1 MTDSIHSRRILI
13 ADFDLFHKVGG
24 GQTVYH
30 RLIALR
36 PRDKFYYF
44 LRRES
49 ATAARP
55 VNAVGIPFVAEY
67 NAIGDDIQI
76 ERRRLLWAYCE
87 ARNMAASIVRHT
99 GAIDF
104 DVVDV
109 PDYTQ
114 HGIFIRAALEAEAMH
129 CGTLALALHGTLS
142 AAWKGGWP
150 SSNDANEKVDYLRK
164 QERLQFLAADA
175 RYAIS
180 TAYAR
185 QWQKVAPLAVNAI
198 DPLAIIGTIDPVPA
212 QRRSGAPDLAFI
224 GRREKWKGPDLFL
237 DMAWC
242 VDPTLYNRLMVVGP
256 DGQNQA
262 GIGSSSFLEGIAR
275 LRGLKPEILGSQ
287 PHEQIRKIIGD
298 RTVILL
304 PSRHDTFN
312 LVALEAL
319 VGGCPALVSDQAGI
333 STWIQEKLP
342 ALDWLVVGVDC
353 GRSAASSVSD
363 VLRHYDTRRDAV
375 IEAMRRLPTFGNDPF
390 GGIYRAS
397 DAFDIDARQTVVELS
412 AHFTTMSQLT
422 TKSALVRSIEHGVAP
437 IRTVAKGIVRAMP
450 APIHRLTRR
459 IGALNQL
466 RRGGAALGCERTN
479 QTHHSRIY
487 GIFTQDICANRA
499 LPCLGGTPAHDSSA
513 ARSRHRRAEA

>member
-1 MTDSIHSRRILI
+1 M
-13 ADFDLFHKVGG
+13 
-24 GQTVYH
+24 
-30 RLIALR
+30 
-36 PRDKFYYF
+36 
-44 LRRES
+44 
-49 ATAARP
+49 
-55 VNAVGIPFVAEY
+55 
-67 NAIGDDIQI
+67 
-76 ERRRLLWAYCE
+76 
-87 ARNMAASIVRHT
+87 
-99 GAIDF
+99 
-104 DVVDV
+104 
-109 PDYTQ
+109 
-114 HGIFIRAALEAEAMH
+114 
-129 CGTLALALHGTLS
+129 
-142 AAWKGGWP
+142 
-150 SSNDANEKVDYLRK
+150 
-164 QERLQFLAADA
+164 
-175 RYAIS
+175 
-180 TAYAR
+180 
-185 QWQKVAPLAVNAI
+185 
-198 DPLAIIGTIDPVPA
+198 
-212 QRRSGAPDLAFI
+212 
-224 GRREKWKGPDLFL
+224 
-237 DMAWC
+237 
-242 VDPTLYNRLMVVGP
+242 
-256 DGQNQA
+256 
-262 GIGSSSFLEGIAR
+262 
-275 LRGLKPEILGSQ
+275 RGLKPEILGSQ